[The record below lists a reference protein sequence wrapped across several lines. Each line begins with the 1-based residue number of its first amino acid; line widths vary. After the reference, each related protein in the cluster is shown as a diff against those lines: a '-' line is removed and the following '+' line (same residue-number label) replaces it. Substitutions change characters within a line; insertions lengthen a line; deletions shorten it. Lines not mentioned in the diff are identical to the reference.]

1 MEKVINDAREKME
14 GVVKSCKDELSH
26 IRTGRASPSLIEH
39 IKVECY
45 GSFLPINQLASISIP
60 EAKQIVIQPWDKAQ
74 EKAITK
80 AIMNAN
86 IGLHPTSDG
95 EVIRLIIPPLTDE
108 RRKELDKMVKAL
120 AEEKRVAIRNIRH
133 ELNHK
138 IDERKKNKEMGED
151 DAFRLKD
158 EIQKETDGYIKRIDE
173 LLLQKEKE
181 IKET

>member
-1 MEKVINDAREKME
+1 MIKEAKERMEKV
-14 GVVKSCKDELSH
+14 VSSCKDELSR
-26 IRTGRASPSLIEH
+26 IRTGRASTALVEH

-45 GSFLPINQLASISIP
+45 GSLFPLNQLASISIP
-60 EAKQIVIQPWDKAQ
+60 EARQILITPWDKTQ

-86 IGLHPTSDG
+86 IGLFPTSDG
-95 EVIRLIIPPLTDE
+95 EVIRLNIPALTDE
-108 RRKELDKMVKAL
+108 RRKELDKAIRAL

-138 IDERKKNKEMGED
+138 IDERKKNKEIGED

-158 EIQKETDGYIKRIDE
+158 EIQKETDIYISKIDK
-173 LLLQKEKE
+173 LLQEKEKE
-181 IKET
+181 IIEE